1 MTTLAFIGLI
11 AVGLVVIFGAIRIYN
26 RARDSIILNDP
37 HEHLPEDYD
46 E

>member
-11 AVGLVVIFGAIRIYN
+11 AVGLVVIVGALAIYN
-26 RARDSIILNDP
+26 RTRDSIILNDP
-37 HEHLPEDYD
+37 HEHIPEDYD